1 MNEIID
7 RKEIRTMK
15 KFILLLSLL
24 APVAGFAQTYA
35 IDWYKVAG
43 GGGVSAGANG
53 GNVYLVSGTIGHCAR
68 GQQRVGGVALLG
80 DLLRPATKH
89 KPGDDQLDGQ
99 RVFRHDPQRHQQHHH
114 YAAFGEFV
122 LQIGPALTA
131 YSCSLTP
138 ASLADA
144 AALSVTI
151 ARNFHSLPG
160 SITSA

>member
-53 GNVYLVSGTIGHCAR
+53 GNVYLVSGTIGQPEAGGAMTGGAFSLTGGFWSLVSVVQRASAPALAIAR
-68 GQQRVGGVALLG
+68 AGNSVLVAW
-80 DLLRPATKH
+80 PSSATS
-89 KPGDDQLDGQ
+89 
-99 RVFRHDPQRHQQHHH
+99 
-114 YAAFGEFV
+114 FV
-122 LQIGPALTA
+122 LQQNI
-131 YSCSLTP
+131 
-138 ASLADA
+138 SLATTNWTA
-144 AALSVTI
+144 SGYSVTTL
-151 ARNFHSLPG
+151 NG
-160 SITSA
+160 TNSITITPPSGSLFFRLVQP